1 MFEGDAEGVAL
12 WACGDDGYWLAADQV
27 DPTRFRVFERDTLA
41 PAGEFSGE
49 RTSMTDGVALAGPS
63 ARFPHGALYA
73 LHADTAVAAFD
84 LGEVAQRLDLAP
96 ACRP

>member
-1 MFEGDAEGVAL
+1 M
-12 WACGDDGYWLAADQV
+12 LAADQV